1 MSAARIELPEFMSA
15 RVVEQTYRR
24 AMELKAKENESWW
37 KGGAKARRYKDI
49 GVRMA
54 IDRHP
59 KLLLFLDKAAE
70 HLRTEN
76 EQQKDRMGEHG
87 FAQCDFSE
95 YATFREAFIKADA
108 PQRDV
113 HALHH
118 VFCWIYAA
126 VAEALGM

>member
-15 RVVEQTYRR
+15 CVVEQTYRR
-24 AMELKAKENESWW
+24 ATELKAKERDPWW
-37 KGGAKARRYKDI
+37 SGGAKARRYKDI

-70 HLRTEN
+70 HLRAEN
-76 EQQKDRMGEHG
+76 EVQKDRMGERG

-95 YATFREAFIKADA
+95 YATFREAFIKADE
-108 PQRDV
+108 PQRDMHAV
-113 HALHH
+113 HNI
-118 VFCWIYAA
+118 FCWIYAA
-126 VAEALGM
+126 TAEALGM